1 MAVRAYRPGMD
12 RSRSDSQYFLRR
24 AEEERAAAKRAS
36 NPRARQSHLDL
47 AERYADAARTVAEA
61 IDVMDADPAQ
71 ITSAPI
77 LQPEFRIL
85 P

>member
-1 MAVRAYRPGMD
+1 MD
-12 RSRSDSQYFLRR
+12 RSWSDSQYFLRR
-24 AEEERAAAKRAS
+24 AGEERAAAKRAS
-36 NPRARQSHLDL
+36 DPRARQSHLDL
-47 AERYADAARTVAEA
+47 AERYADAARTVASAAKLKLVE
-61 IDVMDADPAQ
+61 ADPAH